1 MRSLRLV
8 EPQAPCFVVFCRDA
22 RRSHADLTVGV
33 LFWYHCGMK
42 DKMILAASISC
53 ACAAFAAAPCFAAGE
68 QDYEPGRYANVRE
81 KARNTL
87 KYAHSP
93 NRLFEKIAAG
103 KMAIGG
109 YVGLRDPQVCEI
121 AGMSGLDYV
130 WIDMEHRPM
139 TVSELMAMQMALE
152 GTGCASLVRVRC
164 EDINHVKPIL
174 DIGVDGII
182 FPQISSYEQA
192 VRAVEACRYPQAGG
206 KRGICVS
213 RATGYGKTNL
223 WDYLKR
229 SETWPLIIIE
239 LEDMDGI
246 LALDRILTLEHVDA
260 IMVGP
265 SDLSCSLGALRKA
278 GTPEVQGILD
288 DVAAKTRAAG
298 KLFFNIGGYESSV
311 RRGSSFHG
319 ANADVGM
326 LCGRWRADAKNGGD
340 PIDELRISLFD
351 EDIENVAKSL
361 GVGRVE
367 AVARLRAAG
376 ITGFDADSEYKHTA
390 EVAAAGLELANI
402 YCFFKFL
409 SADGGRAQC
418 AAVVDRAA
426 KSGAKRIMAVPD
438 KFTEDGDEEAEYAR
452 MRDGLRTLVDLAKPR
467 GIDVT
472 IEDFGSPRNPCSRMA
487 LLLRFLK
494 DIPELGL
501 TLDSGNFVYA
511 GRGEDIVALMRRASA
526 DGRIRHVHLKDF
538 SWDGNREY
546 VTLGDG
552 QVPNEPIV
560 RFLRGNRYRGWITL
574 ESPVGEDVFADVK
587 RQISK
592 LRSWCL

>member
-1 MRSLRLV
+1 MNMSETKKL
-8 EPQAPCFVVFCRDA
+8 
-22 RRSHADLTVGV
+22 LT
-33 LFWYHCGMK
+33 
-42 DKMILAASISC
+42 
-53 ACAAFAAAPCFAAGE
+53 CAAGALLASACLASGLT
-68 QDYEPGRYANVRE
+68 DYEPGKYANMRE
-81 KARNTL
+81 KALNTL

-139 TVSELMAMQMALE
+139 TVSELMSMQMALE
-152 GTGCASLVRVRC
+152 GTGCASLIRVRC

-192 VRAVEACRYPQAGG
+192 VKAVEACRYPQAGG

-213 RATGYGKTNL
+213 RASGYGKTSV

-239 LEDMDGI
+239 IEDMDGVR
-246 LALDRILTLEHVDA
+246 ALDRILTLDHVDA
-260 IMVGP
+260 VMVGP
-265 SDLSCSLGALRKA
+265 SDLSCSMGALRHA
-278 GTPEVQGILD
+278 ATPEVQGILD

-298 KLFFNIGGYESSV
+298 KLFYNIGDYESAV
-311 RRGSSFHG
+311 RRGSAFYDG
-319 ANADVGM
+319 DADVGM
-326 LCGRWRADAKNGGD
+326 LGGGWRTCAKNAGD
-340 PIDELRISLFD
+340 PIAGLRISLFD
-351 EDIENVAKSL
+351 EYIEKVAKGL
-361 GVGRVE
+361 GVGIAE
-367 AVARLRAAG
+367 AVARLREAG
-376 ITGFDADSEYKHTA
+376 ITGFDADSEYKRIG

-418 AAVVDRAA
+418 ERTVATAA
-426 KSGAKRIMAVPD
+426 KFGAKRIMAVPD
-438 KFTEDGDEEAEYAR
+438 KFTDGGDEEAEYAK
-452 MRDGLRTLVDLAKPR
+452 MCDGLRTLVGLAKQK
-467 GIDVT
+467 GIAVT
-472 IEDFGSPRNPCSRMA
+472 IEDFGSPKNPCSRMSVIR
-487 LLLRFLK
+487 RFMK

-511 GRGEDIVALMRRASA
+511 GRGEDIVALMRRAA
-526 DGRIRHVHLKDF
+526 AEGRVWHVHLKDF

-546 VTLGDG
+546 VTLGEG

-560 RFLRGNRYRGWITL
+560 RFLRGNGYRSWVTL
-574 ESPVGEDVFADVK
+574 ESPVGKDLFADVK
-587 RQISK
+587 RQIAK
-592 LRSWCL
+592 LRSWCR